1 MRPQTER
8 LRLEYRDSVARARE
22 LVSGCSATVFR
33 ARPSDGTW
41 SAAQCLE
48 HLNLTNAEYLRRVR
62 DELKGASV
70 RPPRREEKLSL
81 VGRLVVRS
89 YEPPVRRRFNAGGT
103 LVPAAEPPRTDL
115 ILGRF
120 EQEHRQMVA
129 LLEETDAMDRTR
141 VKIPLGDYDW
151 LRLTLF
157 DILCLLAAHDRRH
170 LWQAE
175 RAARV

>member
-22 LVSGCSATVFR
+22 LVSSCSPAAFR
-33 ARPSDGTW
+33 SRASDGTW
-41 SAAQCLE
+41 SAAQCIE
-48 HLNLTNAEYLRRVR
+48 HLNLTNAEYVRRMR
-62 DELKGASV
+62 DELKGATV

-81 VGRLVVRS
+81 VGRLVVRT
-89 YEPPVRRRFNAGGT
+89 YEPPVRRRFTAGGT
-103 LVPAAEPPRTDL
+103 LVPAAEAPRTDV
-115 ILGRF
+115 IMGRF
-120 EQEHRQMVA
+120 EQAHRQMIA
-129 LLEETDAMDRTR
+129 LLEETDVIDRTVLR
-141 VKIPLGDYDW
+141 IPLGDFDW